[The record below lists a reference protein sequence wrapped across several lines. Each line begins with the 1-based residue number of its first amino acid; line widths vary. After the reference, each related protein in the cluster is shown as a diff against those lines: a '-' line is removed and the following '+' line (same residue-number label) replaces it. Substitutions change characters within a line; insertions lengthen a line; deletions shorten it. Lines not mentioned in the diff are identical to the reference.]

1 MLTIERFRTQLQIE
15 KYQPVKPQKQLAKE
29 EIERIRYIGILKEDS
44 ERYTTILNEC
54 MERYISILEENGES
68 L

>member
-15 KYQPVKPQKQLAKE
+15 KYQPMKSQKQLEIE
-29 EIERIRYIGILKEDS
+29 EVERIRYIGILRED
-44 ERYTTILNEC
+44 R
-54 MERYISILEENGES
+54 ERYIAILEENGES